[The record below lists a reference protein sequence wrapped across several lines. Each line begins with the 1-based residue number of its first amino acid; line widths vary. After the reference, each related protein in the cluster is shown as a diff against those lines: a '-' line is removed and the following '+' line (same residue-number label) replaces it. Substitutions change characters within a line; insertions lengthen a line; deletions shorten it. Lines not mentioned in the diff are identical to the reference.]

1 MLGNRWKNGKDTV
14 EQKKVKPKYPNR
26 WLAKKYSQFT
36 LQTLRTAKDLEAWA
50 LPVHKQH
57 LVPHY

>member
-26 WLAKKYSQFT
+26 WLPKNRQSVYPADIAKG
-36 LQTLRTAKDLEAWA
+36 
-50 LPVHKQH
+50 
-57 LVPHY
+57 